1 MPVAGARAARSRR
14 SWWPG
19 RSRKSRWGSSRARTC
34 WRRWTRPA
42 RGRGSVVHALTGM
55 RGVGK
60 THLAAAYARAKL
72 AEGWRL
78 VAWVNAEDQA
88 GVLAGLAEV
97 AAALGLAAGAGD
109 AVAAG
114 RAVRHRLEADGE
126 RCLLVFDNAT
136 DPGLLRP
143 FLPAAG
149 AARVIITS
157 NHQSVASLGA
167 GVPVDVFTEAE
178 ALTFLA
184 ARTGQAD
191 AAGARALAA
200 GAGVPAAGAGAGR
213 GGDRQPAPVLWHLP
227 GAAAP
232 PAGR

>member
-1 MPVAGARAARSRR
+1 M
-14 SWWPG
+14 
-19 RSRKSRWGSSRARTC
+19 
-34 WRRWTRPA
+34 
-42 RGRGSVVHALTGM
+42 VHALTGM

-78 VAWVNAEDQA
+78 VAWVNAEDEA
-88 GVLAGLAEV
+88 GVLAGLAEA

-143 FLPAAG
+143 F
-149 AARVIITS
+149 
-157 NHQSVASLGA
+157 
-167 GVPVDVFTEAE
+167 
-178 ALTFLA
+178 
-184 ARTGQAD
+184 
-191 AAGARALAA
+191 
-200 GAGVPAAGAGAGR
+200 VPAAGEAG
-213 GGDRQPAPVLWHLP
+213 
-227 GAAAP
+227 
-232 PAGR
+232 